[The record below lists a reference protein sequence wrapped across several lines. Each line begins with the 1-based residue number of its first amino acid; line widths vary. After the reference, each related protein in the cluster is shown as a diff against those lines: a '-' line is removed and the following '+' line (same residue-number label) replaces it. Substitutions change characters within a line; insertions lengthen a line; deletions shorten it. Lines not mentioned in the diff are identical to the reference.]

1 MTKHMTE
8 NKKLLLTLK
17 INSFD
22 VESWYEASDL
32 PDVFKAYEFSN
43 IKDAKDFFERIYNGI
58 KF

>member
-1 MTKHMTE
+1 MTE